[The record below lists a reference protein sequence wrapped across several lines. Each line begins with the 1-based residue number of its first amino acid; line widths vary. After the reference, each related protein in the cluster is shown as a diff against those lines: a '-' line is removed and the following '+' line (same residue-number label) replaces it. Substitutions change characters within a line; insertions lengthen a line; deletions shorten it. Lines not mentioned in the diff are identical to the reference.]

1 MAEELEDV
9 TAPEM
14 KAIRDKLT
22 TLFMNIL
29 SQFEFVQSLL
39 YERSDCQ
46 TNNIPFTNVINL
58 SKAQSRLKEMT
69 DEQTALE
76 KEEQEYDLL
85 FHEAN
90 RNINTKEKIVLY

>member
-1 MAEELEDV
+1 MAEGLEYV
-9 TAPEM
+9 ATPEM

-46 TNNIPFTNVINL
+46 TNNLPFTNENNL

-76 KEEQEYDLL
+76 KEYNLRET
-85 FHEAN
+85 EAN

>member
-1 MAEELEDV
+1 MAEGLEYV
-9 TAPEM
+9 TTPEM
-14 KAIRDKLT
+14 TAIKDKLT

-29 SQFEFVQSLL
+29 SQFEGVQSLL

-46 TNNIPFTNVINL
+46 TNNLPFTNENNL

-76 KEEQEYDLL
+76 KEYDLL
-85 FHEAN
+85 FYEAN
-90 RNINTKEKIVLY
+90 RNINTKGKILLY